1 LGKHPEELIKKKKNM
16 KTRTEKKHVMYIHSC
31 SVASKD
37 IRKEMFALQHDVLKL
52 GTIAPLRSQKPTAL
66 LKL

>member
-1 LGKHPEELIKKKKNM
+1 M